1 VSRLDHLSNTLD
13 GDIWL
18 KNDGLYGTV
27 YGGNKPR
34 KLEFMLADALDK
46 GARTVIT
53 TGGLGTNHGLATA
66 LYGRQLGLDVVL
78 LLTYEEPGPEIA
90 GRLCELH
97 SAGARLHYTRSLPL
111 TIASLP
117 YFMLRYRSGGRA
129 PYFLGPGASTPL
141 GALGYVSAA
150 LELAEQVRAGDLP
163 APRTIIVP
171 AGTGG
176 TAAGL
181 ALGLRLAGLST
192 QVLAVAVTRAPTAW
206 SVWVVRL
213 ANSTGRLLRER
224 GLAAVPRIGGADV
237 SVARAWLG
245 PGFGRA
251 SDEGEEARRLALET
265 EGLAVEHTYTAK
277 TLAALIAL
285 QRARRLAGPVLYW
298 HTYNTIPRPRLTWT
312 REDADRLPRAFHRFC
327 GGIR

>member
-1 VSRLDHLSNTLD
+1 MAVDRARTRRPTLGGGGEEALAAASCPLLDRFPELSGRIPHVSLGAGPSPVSRLNRLSSAVD

-53 TGGLGTNHGLATA
+53 TGALGTNHGLATA
-66 LYGRQLGLDVVL
+66 LYGRQLGLEVVL

-90 GRLCELH
+90 ERLCELH
-97 SAGARLHYTRSLPL
+97 TAGARLHYTRSLPL
-111 TIASLP
+111 TFASLP

-176 TAAGL
+176 TATTGQFVEAI
-181 ALGLRLAGLST
+181 LSE
-192 QVLAVAVTRAPTAW
+192 L
-206 SVWVVRL
+206 
-213 ANSTGRLLRER
+213 
-224 GLAAVPRIGGADV
+224 
-237 SVARAWLG
+237 
-245 PGFGRA
+245 
-251 SDEGEEARRLALET
+251 
-265 EGLAVEHTYTAK
+265 
-277 TLAALIAL
+277 
-285 QRARRLAGPVLYW
+285 
-298 HTYNTIPRPRLTWT
+298 
-312 REDADRLPRAFHRFC
+312 
-327 GGIR
+327 